1 MTVNIGILGFA
12 HSHVKA
18 YCQQWAQRPELGI
31 NVAAGWDH
39 DADRLAAAVKAH
51 GVQPFDNLPQLLRRD
66 DICSVVIAAET
77 SRHAE
82 LVEKAAAA
90 GKAIILQKP
99 LALTMEEGRRIVAAV
114 GRAAVRFTLAWQMRV
129 DPQNVRM
136 KEIVQRRELGRVYMV
151 RRRHCLSTHLWGE
164 WFENSWHVK
173 PQLNRGM
180 WADDACHA
188 IDFLY
193 WMLGEPVSVMAEIAT
208 LRSPKVPD
216 DHGVAVFRWADGTMG
231 EVACS
236 FVAGAGENTTEIIAE
251 NGVVIQSYGD
261 QPSCGA
267 RPPEEAPPEV
277 PPEAPPEAIGLKWY
291 VNDRKQWVNSEIPTP
306 PQQSDRI
313 AALAE
318 PLAEF
323 LHGRRPPLATAE
335 EGLAVLR
342 MTLACYE
349 SAVQGKRI
357 DLTAST

>member
-1 MTVNIGILGFA
+1 MTVNVGVLGFA
-12 HSHVKA
+12 HSHVNV
-18 YCQQWAQRPELGI
+18 YCEQWRMRPELGI
-31 NVAAGWDH
+31 KVVAGWDP
-39 DADRLAAAVKAH
+39 DAARLASAVKVHAVRPC
-51 GVQPFDNLPQLLRRD
+51 GRVQELLACND
-66 DICSVVIAAET
+66 VQAVVIAAET

-82 LVEKAAAA
+82 LVESAAAA
-90 GKAIILQKP
+90 GKAIVLQKP
-99 LALTMEEGRRIVAAV
+99 LALTLEEGQRIVEAV
-114 GRAAVRFTLAWQMRV
+114 HRAGVPFTLAWQMRV

-136 KEIVQRRELGRVYMV
+136 KEIVQGRELGRVYMV
-151 RRRHCLSTHLWGE
+151 RRRHCLPTHLWGA

-173 PQLNRGM
+173 PELNRGM

-193 WMLGEPVSVMAEIAT
+193 WMLGEPASVTAEIAT

-216 DHGVAVFRWADGTMG
+216 DHGVAVFGWADGTMG

-236 FVAGAGENTTEIIAE
+236 FVAGAGENTTEIVAE

-267 RPPEEAPPEV
+267 RRPSGPAEV
-277 PPEAPPEAIGLKWY
+277 VGLKWY
-291 VNDRKQWVNSEIPTP
+291 VNEKKQWVDSGIPTP
-306 PQQSDRI
+306 AQQGGRI

-318 PLAEF
+318 RLAEF
-323 LHGRRPPLATAE
+323 LHGRRPALATAE

-349 SAVQGKRI
+349 SAAQGRRI
-357 DLTAST
+357 NL